1 MRNAKLLQGINHGL
15 LVAALYCAAFVLL
28 WRLSQDQFYLPAGL
42 RVASFLLLPRRLWA
56 YALIGDA
63 AAVFGLRWRIVDQYS
78 LEWVIVPTLLLPP
91 LLAVGPLLM
100 RRMLNPWL
108 NNLRW
113 VPLGLAA
120 VAVWMA
126 VWMIVFDQIFGG
138 AQGAA
143 SVTRFVRFV
152 TGYYLG
158 MLMLVPLAML
168 WAGRHEKTHQAAG
181 LWRDAAVGVGL
192 VMSLALAVNVSLL
205 EPSLKQ
211 LLLIFMIAPPTALAF
226 LHGWR
231 GAALGVV
238 AANAAIALSLP
249 AANVLGAHDQTV
261 FVAHQVLAAAGTILL
276 IAGAMVSSHFDQA
289 RRLGVAEAHAMD
301 IARASFL
308 QTDRHMRDRVIVLAQ
323 MQARIVDSKTDLIR
337 RLKEH
342 GRYAAAMEVM
352 RDAALHDELFEA
364 HASALYPLS
373 IDTLGLYDALQ
384 SPSFTA
390 VWTDQRPVRFCLR
403 GQPRRLSVPLQVAAY
418 RCACNAI
425 ALLSCG
431 DPARYRVHART
442 WQSGQMRGI
451 AVVVQAH
458 GGAGEMRTR
467 ASTLAELELEGRL
480 KMHGGALRRRRG
492 DRLVFLLAEPLAA
505 SASGY
510 SDEPGTMDQLSPLV
524 P

>member
-1 MRNAKLLQGINHGL
+1 MRNARVFKGINHGL
-15 LVAALYCAAFVLL
+15 LVSALYCASFLLL

-42 RVASFLLLPRRLWA
+42 RVAAFMLLPRRLWA
-56 YALIGDA
+56 YALAGDA
-63 AAVFGLRWRIVDQYS
+63 AAVFGLRWRLVDQYS
-78 LEWVIVPTLLLPP
+78 VEWVIVPTLLLPP

-100 RRMLNPWL
+100 RRMLSPL
-108 NNLRW
+108 QNNLRW
-113 VPLGLAA
+113 LPAGLAA
-120 VAVWMA
+120 VSLWMA
-126 VWMIVFDQIFGG
+126 VWMIVFDQLLGG
-138 AQGAA
+138 PQGAA
-143 SVTRFVRFV
+143 SVTRFIRFA

-158 MLMLVPLAML
+158 MLMFVPLAML
-168 WAGRHEKTHQAAG
+168 WAGRNNPSHHSATV
-181 LWRDAAVGVGL
+181 WRDAAVAV
-192 VMSLALAVNVSLL
+192 SLIISLSIAVNITLL

-211 LLLIFMIAPPTALAF
+211 LLLIMMIAPAAALAF

-249 AANVLGAHDQTV
+249 AANVLGAHDQTT
-261 FVAHQVLAAAGTILL
+261 FIAHQVLAAAATLL
-276 IAGAMVSSHFDQA
+276 LVAGAMVSSHFENA
-289 RRLGVAEAHAMD
+289 RQLGVAEAHAMD

-308 QTDRHMRDRVIVLAQ
+308 QSDRHLRDRVIVLAQ
-323 MQARIVDSKTDLIR
+323 MQARIEDSKSDLIR

-373 IDTLGLYDALQ
+373 IDTLGLYNALQ
-384 SPSFTA
+384 SPSFSA
-390 VWTDQRPVRFCLR
+390 VWASQRPVRLCLR
-403 GQPRRLSVPLQVAAY
+403 GKPLLLTVPLQVAAY

-425 ALLSCG
+425 ALLSPG
-431 DPARYRVHART
+431 DPSRYRLHART
-442 WQSGQMRGI
+442 WQAGGLRGI

-458 GGAGEMRTR
+458 GGAGEVHTR

-480 KMHGGALRRRRG
+480 KMHGGAMRRRRS
-492 DRLVFLLAEPLAA
+492 DRVVFLLAEPLAA
-505 SASGY
+505 SVSSY
-510 SDEPGTMDQLSPLV
+510 SDAPGTMDQLSPLV